1 MKTETSKLTS
11 KYQATI
17 PETVRKAIGLQAGD
31 RIAFDIDDGVIRL
44 RKAVPLDLE
53 YSRALEGTLS
63 EWNTAEDE
71 EAYRDL

>member
-17 PETVRKAIGLQAGD
+17 PEAVRKAIGLQAGD
-31 RIAFDIDDGVIRL
+31 RIAFDIEDGVIRL

-53 YSRALEGTLS
+53 YCQALEGTLS
-63 EWNTAEDE
+63 EWNTAEDQA
-71 EAYRDL
+71 AYRDL